1 MSTKVGLLTIE
12 MAANIARLETDMRR
26 ARNTVDNTM
35 RSISRS
41 ASMAM
46 SSIQGLIG
54 VMSVRELAQ
63 ISDQFKTINATLA
76 LATRSA
82 EAGAVAYEQVLD
94 IAMRSGQAIEGV
106 AVTYRR
112 FAENSRDLGIT
123 QDQVARS
130 TETVAQALALSGGSY
145 QSTSAALVQFGQ
157 ALASGT
163 LRGQE
168 LNSVLEQ
175 APRLARLIA
184 DGMNVSVG
192 ALRSLAEKGKI
203 TTDVMI
209 KAIEDQ
215 ASTIEREF
223 GQLPMTF
230 ARAVNNFQ
238 TAVTDLVGNV
248 EKNLGV
254 FGALAGVI
262 NLIAQNLSLLVNV
275 AVAAA
280 ITAMGRFAVTVV
292 SLISTKI
299 ALAASM
305 GAATAAT
312 ITFNRALA
320 VLGGPAGAVITAAS
334 AAYAF
339 RSELGLVSK
348 EYAKAITA
356 TDEFNEGIK
365 ATGGFWSALVML
377 GTTNPFSSLEEQVS
391 KYRAEVEKLKEEKS
405 KLNTVQQAFL
415 NTAEKLE
422 RAQGRLSYFEALLA
436 KQTRASNQA
445 RQDAATGTDT
455 HTAAYTAMIT
465 SADELVAKMHEEFS
479 LIGLTN
485 EERAVSIAMRKLE
498 ELGIRSGTEAFEK
511 YLKEIIEI
519 QRRIRVK
526 KEWVQLAED
535 SAKAAKREAEEYD
548 RLITSLKEK
557 IATIELENETSSMTN
572 RERERAIFLREL
584 ENVKIQD
591 RNELLERYDEAT
603 LIKEANAL
611 REKGIADRL
620 KSEEDF
626 AKDVQKINDQIGQS
640 LTDALMDGGRSAK
653 DFLISMFKTIVLRP
667 LLQPIITGASGL
679 LGLGAAGSAM
689 AGGTGAGGI
698 GTGSITSMG
707 SLLSSAYN
715 MVTSGFSQVGT
726 MASTLASTFE
736 VASTYGTSLLSQQT
750 AMLAAQEAGL
760 TSFSAAAGSAAT
772 ALAGIGAGLTL
783 GNLISGDKALG
794 GSSWFATGGGTAIGA
809 AIGSVVPVIGT
820 AIGAVLGGALGGVL
834 NAAFG
839 SSPKEYTDMGIS
851 GTLTAMAADVDQYLK
866 WKKAGG
872 WFSSTKRGTELEDL
886 NSDLQNSLDASLRGI
901 GGAVELFAYSLG
913 QPTDAIN
920 AFSQSINLSFK
931 DLSEQEIQQKIQEAL
946 SGFESGLIDAVFPA
960 LRTFA
965 YAGETQG
972 ETLKRLSE
980 RLSAVNQ
987 VFAALDF
994 KLNEI
999 SMSGASAANTLIELV
1014 GGIESF
1020 VQKVDFY
1027 YQNFYTVQER
1037 LNKNTDQL
1045 TQVFAQLGMALPTT
1059 REAFRAVMDLF
1070 QQAGS
1075 PELVATLLN
1084 SAGAFNEYITALEET
1099 QAKAKELADLRMQ
1112 EGMSIETQLF
1122 QLLGMTAELR
1132 KRELDV
1138 LDESNRGLQ
1147 QHIYTLQDAQA
1158 AYDAAAAATSEAIE
1172 QLKEAEAFAAEIK
1185 ARRQQESASIENKLF
1200 QLLGQVSILR
1210 DRETDAL
1217 DDSNNALQRH
1227 VYTLEDA
1234 QAAYTSAVD
1243 ATNKAFDQLKQAI
1256 SVELQ
1261 AALNTLTKDFESFT
1275 DSLTQQ
1281 QQALEAVQQIASENF
1296 STIESLFKFIGD
1308 QIDDLVGTTGQ
1319 TVMAGMSFIKSALIT
1334 AQTTGY
1340 LPEQEDLS
1348 GAISAARGGLSSDNF
1363 GSAFE
1368 MRRANLLLA
1377 NDLSALRSIAGSQMT
1392 DAQTQIAVAEQ
1403 QLEALKARLEQART
1417 QYEDSISATNSYY
1430 EAQLIAAQQQI
1441 NVLNG
1446 INESV
1451 LSVGAATNN
1460 LAVAMGEQRAA
1471 TVALANANAAALIA
1485 AQQAAARREAELAAA
1500 KAAADEKA
1508 RVAEAAAAA
1517 AAAIAAERAR
1527 QEEAARV
1534 ALAQANAAAAA
1545 AALQAAANREAE
1557 LVAAKAAADE
1567 KARLAE
1573 AAAQSEAAAAAERA
1587 RQQEAAR
1594 VAAAAAEA
1602 ERQRLA
1608 AATAAAQ
1615 AAAEAS
1621 RSASIAQMYR
1631 EILGRE
1637 PDAPGLQ
1644 YWMSSGESLASIRNN
1659 ILLNKQAQDEAQW
1672 ANNPWFAGDSGAAT
1686 GGYVSP
1692 GMMLVGEEGPEL
1704 VNFRSPGMV
1713 YSSAQTQS
1721 LLGGS
1726 GGDDIIGELRSM
1738 REDQRAQAK
1747 AVVALQS
1754 RMTRVIERWEGDG
1767 LPSTR
1772 YEGATA

>member
-1 MSTKVGLLTIE
+1 MSTKVGQLTIE
-12 MAANIARLETDMRR
+12 MAANVVRLEKDMAQARR
-26 ARNTVDNTM
+26 SVETTM
-35 RSISRS
+35 SKIQKS
-41 ASMAM
+41 A
-46 SSIQGLIG
+46 
-54 VMSVRELAQ
+54 
-63 ISDQFKTINATLA
+63 DT
-76 LATRSA
+76 
-82 EAGAVAYEQVLD
+82 
-94 IAMRSGQAIEGV
+94 AMRSLGALGIGLSVGAFASWVKGAIDAIDKLAKLSSATGIAIEELSGLDYAAKLSGTSLESLTQASNKLQLGLATNSAALKSVGISAQDPVEALIELANVYAATEGQSNRAAIANMALGKSWQGLAGFLAQGGDSIRALMDEGAALSGV
-106 AVTYRR
+106 TKQTAKD
-112 FAENSRDLGIT
+112 AEQFNDAIDTLRTRIN
-123 QDQVARS
+123 
-130 TETVAQALALSGGSY
+130 ALALNIAGPLL
-145 QSTSAALVQFGQ
+145 SAF
-157 ALASGT
+157 S
-163 LRGQE
+163 
-168 LNSVLEQ
+168 
-175 APRLARLIA
+175 
-184 DGMNVSVG
+184 NV
-192 ALRSLAEKGKI
+192 I
-203 TTDVMI
+203 
-209 KAIEDQ
+209 DQ
-215 ASTIEREF
+215 
-223 GQLPMTF
+223 L
-230 ARAVNNFQ
+230 
-238 TAVTDLVGNV
+238 
-248 EKNLGV
+248 
-254 FGALAGVI
+254 
-262 NLIAQNLSLLVNV
+262 
-275 AVAAA
+275 
-280 ITAMGRFAVTVV
+280 
-292 SLISTKI
+292 
-299 ALAASM
+299 
-305 GAATAAT
+305 
-312 ITFNRALA
+312 
-320 VLGGPAGAVITAAS
+320 
-334 AAYAF
+334 
-339 RSELGLVSK
+339 
-348 EYAKAITA
+348 
-356 TDEFNEGIK
+356 NEGTR
-365 ATGGFWSALVML
+365 AAGGFWKAIGLL
-377 GTTNPFSSLEEQVS
+377 GTTNPFATLEDQVQ
-391 KYRAEVEKLKEEKS
+391 KYRKEVEDLTAQQTKYGELASIAFNVNDKLA
-405 KLNTVQQAFL
+405 QA
-415 NTAEKLE
+415 T
-422 RAQGRLSYFEALLA
+422 QRLAYFEQMLA
-436 KQTRASNQA
+436 IETRKAAQA
-445 RQDAATGTDT
+445 RAEGSSGANA
-455 HTAAYTAMIT
+455 HALAYNAMIS
-465 SADELVAKMHEEFS
+465 SADELVAKMEEEFS

-485 EERAVSIAMRKLE
+485 EQRAVSIALRKLE
-498 ELGIRSGTEAFEK
+498 ELGIRAGSEAFEK
-511 YLKEIIEI
+511 YLSEINEI
-519 QRRIRVK
+519 QRRIGVK
-526 KEWVQLAED
+526 REMVRLSDEAG
-535 SAKAAKREAEEYD
+535 KAAKREAEEYS
-548 RLITSLKEK
+548 RLVETLKEK
-557 IATIELENETSSMTN
+557 IATIEMENQTFGLTN
-572 RERERAIFLREL
+572 RERERSIFLREL

-591 RNELLERYDEAT
+591 RNALLEKYDEAT

-611 REKGIADRL
+611 REKGIEDRL
-620 KSEEDF
+620 KQEEEF
-626 AKDVQKINDQIGQS
+626 SRQVQKINDQIGQS

-667 LLQPIITGASGL
+667 LLQPIISGAVGAMGFGSTGAALAGTGESGGGASSLMSIGGALKSAYELVTTGFTSIGTSVTSAASKIGMSMSMAGEAGGAMATAGESL
-679 LGLGAAGSAM
+679 LASASSLGA
-689 AGGTGAGGI
+689 
-698 GTGSITSMG
+698 
-707 SLLSSAYN
+707 
-715 MVTSGFSQVGT
+715 
-726 MASTLASTFE
+726 
-736 VASTYGTSLLSQQT
+736 VASYLG
-750 AMLAAQEAGL
+750 
-760 TSFSAAAGSAAT
+760 
-772 ALAGIGAGLTL
+772 GIGAGLGL
-783 GNLISGDKALG
+783 GNLISGGKSVG
-794 GSSWFATGGGTAIGA
+794 GSSWLTVGGGTAIGA
-809 AIGSVVPVIGT
+809 LVGGPLGAAIGGI
-820 AIGAVLGGALGGVL
+820 IGGVI

-839 SSPKEYTDMGIS
+839 SGAKEYTDSGVS
-851 GTLTAMAADVDQYLK
+851 GTFTAMSADIEEYAK

-872 WFSSTKRGTELEDL
+872 WFVSTKRGTEFTAL
-886 NSDLQNSLDASLRGI
+886 NSDLQNTLDASLRGI
-901 GGAVELFAYSLG
+901 GGAVSLFAQSLG

-920 AFSQSINLSFK
+920 TFSQSINISFK
-931 DLSEQEIQQKIQEAL
+931 DLSEQEIQQKMQEAVA
-946 SGFESGLIDAVFPA
+946 GFESGLINAVFPA
-960 LRTFA
+960 LQTFA

-987 VFAALDF
+987 VFSALEF

-1059 REAFRAVMDLF
+1059 REAFRAVMDIF

-1099 QAKAKELADLRMQ
+1099 EAKAKELADLRMQ
-1112 EGMSIETQLF
+1112 ERMSLETQLF

-1132 KRELDV
+1132 RRELET

-1147 QHIYTLQDAQA
+1147 QHIYSLQDAQD
-1158 AYDAAAAATSEAIE
+1158 AYDAAAAATQEAIE
-1172 QLKEAEAFAAEIK
+1172 QLKEAEEFAAEIK

-1210 DRETDAL
+1210 SRETSTL
-1217 DDSNNALQRH
+1217 DESNRALQQH
-1227 VYTLEDA
+1227 VYSLEDA
-1234 QAAYTSAVD
+1234 QAAFSGAVSSV
-1243 ATNKAFDQLKQAI
+1243 NKAFDQLKQSI
-1256 SVELQ
+1256 SVELE
-1261 AALNTLTKDFESFT
+1261 AALDSLTKDFDSLTE
-1275 DSLTQQ
+1275 SLTQQ
-1281 QQALEAVQQIASENF
+1281 QEALKIASQIANENLNGLSRVF
-1296 STIESLFKFIGD
+1296 DLLGRH
-1308 QIDDLVGTTGQ
+1308 IDDLVGTTRQ
-1319 TVMAGMSFIKSALIT
+1319 TVMEGMSFIKTALST
-1334 AQTTGY
+1334 ARTTGY
-1340 LPEQEDLS
+1340 LPEQEELA
-1348 GAISAARGGLSSDNF
+1348 GAIEAARGGLSSDNF

-1417 QYEDSISATNSYY
+1417 QYEDSINSTNSYY

-1508 RVAEAAAAA
+1508 RIAEAAAAA
-1517 AAAIAAERAR
+1517 AAASAAERAR

-1545 AALQAAANREAE
+1545 AALQAAANREAA

-1573 AAAQSEAAAAAERA
+1573 AAAQAEAAAAAERA

-1608 AATAAAQ
+1608 TAAAASQ
-1615 AAAEAS
+1615 AAADAS
-1621 RSASIAQMYR
+1621 RNASIAQLYR

-1637 PDAPGLQ
+1637 PDAAGLQ
-1644 YWMSSGESLASIRNN
+1644 YWMGSGESIASIRNN
-1659 ILLNKQAQDEAQW
+1659 ILLNKQAQDEAW
-1672 ANNPWFAGDSGAAT
+1672 SANNSWYAGDGAAT

-1713 YSSAQTQS
+1713 YNSAQTES

-1726 GGDDIIGELRSM
+1726 GGENIIGELRSM

>member
-1 MSTKVGLLTIE
+1 
-12 MAANIARLETDMRR
+12 
-26 ARNTVDNTM
+26 
-35 RSISRS
+35 
-41 ASMAM
+41 
-46 SSIQGLIG
+46 
-54 VMSVRELAQ
+54 
-63 ISDQFKTINATLA
+63 
-76 LATRSA
+76 
-82 EAGAVAYEQVLD
+82 
-94 IAMRSGQAIEGV
+94 
-106 AVTYRR
+106 
-112 FAENSRDLGIT
+112 
-123 QDQVARS
+123 
-130 TETVAQALALSGGSY
+130 
-145 QSTSAALVQFGQ
+145 
-157 ALASGT
+157 
-163 LRGQE
+163 
-168 LNSVLEQ
+168 
-175 APRLARLIA
+175 
-184 DGMNVSVG
+184 
-192 ALRSLAEKGKI
+192 
-203 TTDVMI
+203 
-209 KAIEDQ
+209 
-215 ASTIEREF
+215 
-223 GQLPMTF
+223 
-230 ARAVNNFQ
+230 
-238 TAVTDLVGNV
+238 
-248 EKNLGV
+248 
-254 FGALAGVI
+254 
-262 NLIAQNLSLLVNV
+262 
-275 AVAAA
+275 
-280 ITAMGRFAVTVV
+280 
-292 SLISTKI
+292 
-299 ALAASM
+299 M

-320 VLGGPAGAVITAAS
+320 ILGGPAGVVITAAS

-377 GTTNPFSSLEEQVS
+377 GWTNPFSSLEEQVS
-391 KYRAEVEKLKEEKS
+391 KYRAEVEKLKDEKL

-415 NTAEKLE
+415 NTARNLE
-422 RAQGRLSYFEALLA
+422 RAQSRLSYFEALLA

-455 HTAAYTAMIT
+455 HTAAYTAMIA

-526 KEWVQLAED
+526 KDWVQLAED
-535 SAKAAKREAEEYD
+535 SARAAKREAEEYD

-557 IATIELENETSSMTN
+557 IATIELENETASMTN

-591 RNELLERYDEAT
+591 RNALLERYDEAT

-640 LTDALMDGGRSAK
+640 LTDALVDGGRSAK
-653 DFLISMFKTIVLRP
+653 DFLISMFKTLILRP
-667 LLQPIITGASGL
+667 LLQPIISGALGS
-679 LGLGAAGSAM
+679 LGLGAAGAAL
-689 AGGTGAGGI
+689 AGNSDSGSV
-698 GTGSITSMG
+698 GSITSMG
-707 SLLSSAYN
+707 SALSSAYN
-715 MVTSGFSQVGT
+715 MVTSGFTQVGT
-726 MASTLASTFE
+726 IAS
-736 VASTYGTSLLSQQT
+736 
-750 AMLAAQEAGL
+750 GL
-760 TSFSAAAGSAAT
+760 TSTLMGADAAAAAFMAGTGEASLAAVSTLNTINTTAAAVGSAAT

-783 GNLISGDKALG
+783 GNLISGDKSLG
-794 GSSWFATGGGTAIGA
+794 GSSWIATGGGTAIGA

-820 AIGAVLGGALGGVL
+820 AIGAALGGALGGVL

-839 SSPKEYTDMGIS
+839 SSAKEYTDMGIT
-851 GTLTAMAADVDQYLK
+851 GTLNAMAADVDQYSK

-872 WFSSTKRGTELEDL
+872 WFTSTKRGTEIEDL
-886 NSDLQNSLDASLRGI
+886 NSDLQNSLNASLRGI

-913 QPTDAIN
+913 QPTDAIKT
-920 AFSQSINLSFK
+920 FSQAINISFK

-960 LRTFA
+960 LKTFA

-999 SMSGASAANTLIELV
+999 SMSGANAANTLIELT
-1014 GGIESF
+1014 GGIDAF
-1020 VQKVDFY
+1020 NQKADFY
-1027 YQNFYTVQER
+1027 YQNFYSVQER

-1045 TQVFAQLGMALPTT
+1045 TEVFSKLGMELPTT
-1059 REAFRAVMDLF
+1059 RAGFRAVMDLF
-1070 QQAGS
+1070 QEAGS
-1075 PELVATLLN
+1075 PELVATMLN
-1084 SAGAFNEYITALEET
+1084 AAGAFNEYITAVEATEL
-1099 QAKAKELADLRMQ
+1099 QAKELAEQRAQERM
-1112 EGMSIETQLF
+1112 SLETRLF
-1122 QLLGMTAELR
+1122 QLLGMTVELR
-1132 KRELDV
+1132 ERELAA
-1138 LDESNRGLQ
+1138 LDESNRSLQ
-1147 QHIYTLQDAQA
+1147 EHIYKVEDAKSV
-1158 AYDAAAAATSEAIE
+1158 YDAAAAATQEAIE
-1172 QLKEAEAFAAEIK
+1172 QLKEAEDFAAEIK
-1185 ARRQQESASIENKLF
+1185 ARRQQESASLEGKLF
-1200 QLLGQVSILR
+1200 QLLGRVSVLR
-1210 DRETDAL
+1210 NRETDAL
-1217 DDSNNALQRH
+1217 DESNKALQLH
-1227 VYTLEDA
+1227 VYVLEDA

-1243 ATNKAFDQLKQAI
+1243 ATNKAFEQLKQAI

-1261 AALNTLTKDFESFT
+1261 AALDTLTKDFESFT
-1275 DSLTQQ
+1275 DSLAQQ
-1281 QQALEAVQQIASENF
+1281 QQALEAVQQIANENF
-1296 STIESLFKFIGD
+1296 STLESLFKFLGD
-1308 QIDDLVGTTGQ
+1308 QIDDLVGTTSQ
-1319 TVMAGMSFIKSALIT
+1319 TVVAGMALIKT
-1334 AQTTGY
+1334 ALMTARTTGY
-1340 LPEQEDLS
+1340 LPDQEDLA
-1348 GAISAARGGLSSDNF
+1348 GAISAARGGLGSENF

-1377 NDLSALRSIAGSQMT
+1377 NDLSALRSIAGGQMT

-1417 QYEDSISATNSYY
+1417 QYEDSINATNAYY
-1430 EAQLIAAQQQI
+1430 DAQLIAAQQQL

-1460 LAVAMGEQRAA
+1460 LAAQMDSQRQA
-1471 TVALANANAAALIA
+1471 TIALAAANAAALLA
-1485 AQQAAARREAELAAA
+1485 AQ
-1500 KAAADEKA
+1500 
-1508 RVAEAAAAA
+1508 EAAA
-1517 AAAIAAERAR
+1517 IR
-1527 QEEAARV
+1527 QKE
-1534 ALAQANAAAAA
+1534 LAD
-1545 AALQAAANREAE
+1545 
-1557 LVAAKAAADE
+1557 AKAAADE

-1573 AAAQSEAAAAAERA
+1573 AAA
-1587 RQQEAAR
+1587 
-1594 VAAAAAEA
+1594 AAAAAEA
-1602 ERQRLA
+1602 AEKARIEEAARQALA
-1608 AATAAAQ
+1608 AATAAAT
-1615 AAAEAS
+1615 AAANAAAAAAAAAAAKDPSVIRAEQ
-1621 RSASIAQMYR
+1621 IAQIYR
-1631 EILGRE
+1631 DILGRE
-1637 PDAPGLQ
+1637 PDAAGLE
-1644 YWMSSGESLASIRNN
+1644 YWMRSDQGDIATIRAN
-1659 ILLNKQAQDEAQW
+1659 ILRNKQAGA
-1672 ANNPWFAGDSGAAT
+1672 AAT

-1726 GGDDIIGELRSM
+1726 GGENIIGELRSM

-1772 YEGATA
+1772 YEGAPA